1 MEQDWAHRCHICSG
15 GWAHPAHICA
25 GTGLTPPTSAP
36 GLGVQIPLFLKLL
49 EDADLSVRRAALLT
63 FNSLIHIRRPSA
75 QTP

>member
-1 MEQDWAHRCHICSG
+1 
-15 GWAHPAHICA
+15 
-25 GTGLTPPTSAP
+25 
-36 GLGVQIPLFLKLL
+36 VQIPLFLKLL